1 MYTPEQEKTL
11 IKELQNSTTDYDSY
25 FEDIIFSTLDRL
37 GFADTEEFVYVADM
51 QVEKHRWHARVKSI
65 FKINDYFVAVEYDEP
80 LTEMQEGQ
88 STNPEFYYVK
98 PYTVETIKYE
108 RRA

>member
-1 MYTPEQEKTL
+1 MYTPEQERTL
-11 IKELQNSTTDYDSY
+11 LKELQSSTTDYDSY
-25 FEDIIFSTLDRL
+25 FEDIVFSTLDRL
-37 GFADTEEFVYVADM
+37 DFASTEEFEYIVDV

-88 STNPEFYYVK
+88 STNPEFYYVE
-98 PYTVETIKYE
+98 PYTVEIIEYE
-108 RRA
+108 RKV